1 MFAIVMPKR
10 VVNRLSTAT
19 CKRFARSYLL
29 KSGRKGSET
38 DIRRLVRRD
47 AYEIAF
53 EEKESH

>member
-1 MFAIVMPKR
+1 MPKR